1 MGWSKLKKFYKC
13 FFERKGFWHKSSA
26 IVCLF
31 QLLIKYIMHEN
42 QVLSMLQDRLSA
54 YQNKASANLDA
65 GIAVQLSDQDQYYYI
80 DLTKQHINMLPSALP
95 NLSETVSTISTT
107 SEVLVQILTHQSSVI
122 HIFMMGK
129 LKIEGNVA
137 LGMAFLAA

>member
-1 MGWSKLKKFYKC
+1 
-13 FFERKGFWHKSSA
+13 
-26 IVCLF
+26 
-31 QLLIKYIMHEN
+31 MHEN
-42 QVLSMLQDRLSA
+42 PVLSMLKDRLLA
-54 YQNKASANLDA
+54 YQNKVSANLNV
-65 GIAVQLSDQDQYYYI
+65 GIGVQLSDQDQYYYI
-80 DLTKQHINMLPSALP
+80 DLTKQQINMQPSALP
-95 NLSETVSTISTT
+95 TLPETVSTIITT